1 MLQLQ
6 NTVAGDHIYIFIY
19 LCPFFL
25 NLQLDEPEST
35 ASTMKRSVSSFL
47 GQVSSV
53 LNPSP
58 EDDDEEAIVIHDSEP
73 VVLTKFQVVCSVSY
87 FHQQISRVSETDNGF
102 SNIAINVEGNLCYCS
117 LQ

>member
-1 MLQLQ
+1 MVYLSYRIAFLVTTS
-6 NTVAGDHIYIFIY
+6 NYLFLFIY
-19 LCPFFL
+19 LKSLCFL
-25 NLQLDEPEST
+25 NSQLDEPEST

-73 VVLTKFQVVCSVSY
+73 VVLTKYQVVYSINY
-87 FHQQISRVSETDNGF
+87 LHQHIS
-102 SNIAINVEGNLCYCS
+102 
-117 LQ
+117 